1 MANNLKIVW
10 KNKGF
15 EEIRRAPKTVS
26 LVDKLGSQTAM
37 QAGKGYGYS
46 GRQGKKGPSP
56 AWNKQRGPGFQGR
69 YRGIVFPD
77 TPRAMRDNAK
87 HNTLVKLMGGSGGF

>member
-37 QAGKGYGYS
+37 QAGKGYVYS

-77 TPRAMRDNAK
+77 TSRAMRDNAK

>member
-37 QAGKGYGYS
+37 QAGKGYVYS
-46 GRQGKKGPSP
+46 GRQGMKGPSP

>member
-1 MANNLKIVW
+1 MAKNLKIVW
-10 KNKGF
+10 KNEGF
-15 EEIRRAPKTVS
+15 EEIRRSSKVAA
-26 LVDKLGSQTAM
+26 LVDKLGESAAM
-37 QAGKGYGYS
+37 QAGKGYAYS

-56 AWNKQRGPGFQGR
+56 EWNKQRGPGFQGR

-87 HNTLVKLMGGSGGF
+87 HNTLVKLMGGPGGF

>member
-37 QAGKGYGYS
+37 QAGKGYVYS

>member
-1 MANNLKIVW
+1 MAKNLRIVW
-10 KNKGF
+10 NNKGF
-15 EEIRRAPKTVS
+15 EEIRRSPKVAA
-26 LVDKLGSQTAM
+26 LVDKLGESAAM
-37 QAGKGYGYS
+37 QAGKGYVYS

-56 AWNKQRGPGFQGR
+56 AWNKKRGPGFQGR

-77 TPRAMRDNAK
+77 TARAMRDNAK